1 MNLQTFQ
8 QFLSGDDKL
17 LAIPS
22 YQRDYAWEIQN
33 IEDLFNDI
41 QEAIETETSHYIGTF
56 ILSKGDNAKSYMI
69 VDGQQR
75 LTTLYMLLG
84 LLVSGL
90 ADQRK
95 RDAYNY
101 AFVQNSDGIKKL
113 ELVGSN
119 SQFFDALLSGSR
131 PTPKVKSQRLLALAF
146 NHMKEHVNLLNQ
158 SQLIQWVDTIRRF
171 EIIEFIESDEGKA
184 IRMFQSVND
193 RGVPLSNMDKA
204 KSLLIYYSNRFLS
217 GQLDARINE
226 KFGECFRAY
235 DAIKEMA
242 GQDGFKIDLLDRKTF
257 SEDDIFRY
265 HYLTYNP
272 TIDGVNSGFD
282 FKANMNYVLSSYL
295 KPTLKSLR
303 GNHVLLE
310 KFISIYIDDLAN
322 FYSSFMSLVRKVKE
336 NYRLY
341 HFLVLQNASA
351 FIYPLMIR
359 LHQRGLLLSGGFNF
373 LKKLFVAD
381 MRVYKIRG
389 TGPARDIYMI
399 AHESYGAEPSV
410 ISNKL
415 LWFVRWFM
423 NDSLLR
429 SSIQNQK
436 IYGNSG
442 LYSIF
447 TMVEIGILKKDVPYK
462 DDKDQLF
469 ERMVEMAK
477 QGQTIE
483 HILPQEPAF
492 SVNAYDFKDDE
503 EYFEFNDKIGNLTL
517 LTESENKSY
526 SNKSPNEKISNVKLY
541 QSSFYM
547 ATRMLA
553 GELSLNAKK
562 FNKSEIEARSED
574 LAQFCIE
581 KWPLWEQLP

>member
-22 YQRDYAWEIQN
+22 YQRDYAWGIQN
-33 IEDLFNDI
+33 IDDLFNDI

-56 ILSKGDNAKSYMI
+56 ILSKEANVKPYMI

-84 LLVSGL
+84 ILVSGL
-90 ADQRK
+90 DDQRK

-101 AFVQNSDGIKKL
+101 AFVQNSDGIRKL

-119 SQFFDALLSGSR
+119 REFFHDLLSGNN
-131 PTPKVKSQRLLALAF
+131 PKPAVKSQRLLTLAF
-146 NHMKEHVNLLNQ
+146 NHMREYVNLLDQ
-158 SQLIQWVDTIRRF
+158 KQRIQWVDTIKRF
-171 EIIEFIESDEGKA
+171 DIIEFVESDEGKA

-217 GQLDARINE
+217 GQLDAKVNE
-226 KFGECFRAY
+226 KFGDCFRSY

-242 GQDGFKIDLLDRKTF
+242 GRDGFKIDLLDRKTF

-272 TIDGVNSGFD
+272 TLDGVNGGFD
-282 FKANMNYVLSSYL
+282 FKANMNYVLSNYL

-303 GNHVLLE
+303 GNRELLE
-310 KFISIYIDDLAN
+310 KFISTYIDDLAD
-322 FYSSFMSLVRKVKE
+322 FFSSFMSIVEKVKE

-351 FIYPLMIR
+351 FVYPLMIR
-359 LHQRGLLLSGGFNF
+359 LHQRNLLLSGGFHF
-373 LKKLFVAD
+373 LKQLFVVD

-389 TGPARDIYMI
+389 TDPAKDIYMI
-399 AHESYGAEPSV
+399 AHESYDAEPSV

-415 LWFVRWFM
+415 LWFVRSFM

-429 SSIQNQK
+429 SSIQNYD

-447 TMVEIGILKKDVPYK
+447 TMVEIGLLKKDARYK
-462 DDKDQLF
+462 DDKDQIF
-469 ERMVEMAK
+469 ERMIEMSRR
-477 QGQTIE
+477 GQTIE
-483 HILPQEPAF
+483 HILPQEPDF
-492 SVNAYDFKDDE
+492 SVNTYGFKDEDE
-503 EYFEFNDKIGNLTL
+503 YYEFNDKIGNLTL

-526 SNKSPNEKISNVKLY
+526 SNKNPDEKISNVKLY
-541 QSSFYM
+541 QSSFYST
-547 ATRMLA
+547 TRMLA
-553 GELSLNAKK
+553 KGFSLNGRK
-562 FNKSEIEARSED
+562 FIKSEIETRSEY